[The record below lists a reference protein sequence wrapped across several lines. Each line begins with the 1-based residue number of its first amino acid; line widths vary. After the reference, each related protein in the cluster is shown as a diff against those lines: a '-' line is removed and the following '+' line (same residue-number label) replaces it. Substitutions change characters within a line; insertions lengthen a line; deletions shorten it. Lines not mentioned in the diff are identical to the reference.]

1 MKLSQLRSF
10 LEQMLELKNFRKN
23 IDKEVADYKMQLSKK
38 GASSEVFLE
47 ADTDLYLTKAHLAE
61 LCNHYLNNGLSAY
74 ELYYLVD
81 ALLLSENVSFE
92 NEKLLDLTE
101 TMTDPYVNGPVTKLV
116 VRKVLD
122 YCLS

>member
-10 LEQMLELKNFRKN
+10 LEKKLELENFKRS
-23 IDKEVADYKMQLSKK
+23 IDEEVTDYKKQFSKK
-38 GASSEVFLE
+38 GASSEVFLA
-47 ADTDLYLTKAHLAE
+47 ADTDLYLTKVHLAE

-81 ALLLSENVSFE
+81 ALLLSENVAFE
-92 NEKLLDLTE
+92 NEKLLELTE

>member
-1 MKLSQLRSF
+1 MKLSQLKSF
-10 LEQMLELKNFRKN
+10 LEQKLELENFRKN
-23 IDKEVADYKMQLSKK
+23 IDKEVADYKKQLPKK

-47 ADTDLYLTKAHLAE
+47 ADTDLYLTKPHLSE
-61 LCNHYLNNGLSAY
+61 LCNHYLNNGLSAD
-74 ELYYLVD
+74 ELYYIVD
-81 ALLLSENVSFE
+81 ALLLSENVAFE
-92 NEKLLDLTE
+92 NEKLLELTE